1 MALFYDLRRR
11 AQFDHYKSV
20 TSVFKKKSSCGSRI
34 LLRMSSVNFQ
44 SYRNLKIVKFPL
56 IEYCQRLKSLQI
68 DFSGRFKDVL
78 SLKASQWVM
87 NPFMN
92 IGTAEVQ
99 IQEELVEFSTNE
111 TFKASF
117 QNVIVFK
124 KNFEELKNFAFKE
137 T

>member
-1 MALFYDLRRR
+1 MVFFDL
-11 AQFDHYKSV
+11 
-20 TSVFKKKSSCGSRI
+20 I
-34 LLRMSSVNFQ
+34 
-44 SYRNLKIVKFPL
+44 
-56 IEYCQRLKSLQI
+56 
-68 DFSGRFKDVL
+68 KDVS
-78 SLKASQWVM
+78 SLKVPQWVM